1 MCGKVHQK
9 KECVGKNKMREE
21 MLVDKEKRGE
31 ERGALVKGKE
41 GGCVYEGEGR
51 GKQGGYLGI

>member
-31 ERGALVKGKE
+31 ERGALVKDLNTNEIDRKN
-41 GGCVYEGEGR
+41 V
-51 GKQGGYLGI
+51 KQIDDLTITK